1 MKEFCHRIGDGL
13 RLGRDWIARF
23 GGDEFAI
30 VLPDTTTSKAC
41 AVAERL
47 CGSVR
52 SEAFAVQFR
61 DISVTASFGVCTLDH
76 VCGSPGDVAQRM
88 VRAADAALYE
98 SKLRGRDRV
107 TADCIAE
114 TEERV
119 SRA

>member
-1 MKEFCHRIGDGL
+1 
-13 RLGRDWIARF
+13 
-23 GGDEFAI
+23 
-30 VLPDTTTSKAC
+30 
-41 AVAERL
+41 
-47 CGSVR
+47 
-52 SEAFAVQFR
+52 
-61 DISVTASFGVCTLDH
+61 
-76 VCGSPGDVAQRM
+76 M

>member
-1 MKEFCHRIGDGL
+1 MECRG
-13 RLGRDWIARF
+13 GRF
-23 GGDEFAI
+23 
-30 VLPDTTTSKAC
+30 
-41 AVAERL
+41 
-47 CGSVR
+47 R
-52 SEAFAVQFR
+52 SR
-61 DISVTASFGVCTLDH
+61 DILSLVVTKSREITLIFFFQAEDGIRDYKVTGVQTCALPISSFGVCALDH